1 MRPFCFLV
9 SCLLACALCIGL
21 PANARTQDQEL
32 SEDVIPDDLS
42 FDDALEA
49 GDSNTVPDGRTEAE
63 SGGDANAGGIEPA
76 MGEDGAPVD
85 FVDSPIDEPTEA
97 YVAPTASDD
106 APTDATTQAAI
117 DDDAEIIDEVVI
129 GGNDRVEEESIR
141 IKTDVLA
148 GTALDPE
155 AVDADI
161 RSIYEMGFFHNVEA
175 RVERQDGRT
184 VLTYRVSE
192 RPLIREVRFEGNDK
206 ISKEKLE
213 VALKIH
219 PRTILNPVRIRRGI
233 EDARKA
239 YEEEGY
245 LDAEISYRAE
255 QVGSGETVVTF
266 TVQEEKPTNIVGVNF
281 EGNESFADARLQSIM
296 QTRKKTLLSIF
307 FSGGTLNR
315 EALKTDTDRITA
327 FYYDNGYINVKV
339 DEPRIERKDDGIY
352 VTVRIDEGEQYTI
365 GEVGIVGE
373 YPGSENQALRAVEVE
388 EGEIFKASYL
398 REDVFRLTGFFSN
411 LGYAFVNVEPET
423 RIEQDD
429 SVVHIAYRIDQG
441 PEVYIDRVD
450 IAGNTKTRDKVI
462 RRELRIAE
470 QSKFNASSL
479 EFSRNRVQRLGYFSD
494 VNIATRRGAR
504 SDLLNVLVDVKE
516 AQTGAFSVGAG
527 FNTAT
532 SLIGSARI
540 QESNLF
546 GRGQQFVVSGSLGS
560 RYRNSTVSWTDPYFL
575 DTHLT
580 FGAEVFDWKF
590 AFEDFDRSGT
600 GGGFRTYYPVNRLG
614 LKTLWGYPLDDVFLG
629 MNYQWEKA
637 KISDFDAITPTPVQA
652 EAGSQVTSKITPT
665 LRRNTLNHPTDPTG
679 GSFQQIRFSQAGLG
693 GDATYSKAEFQ
704 AQFFTPVYRN
714 PRWGQLTWMTNTF
727 FGYGFGEIDYTCDPD
742 TTNWVNYPT
751 VDNDGSPA
759 TGFGSPSDAHMAGVE
774 NPNPLITYC
783 EEKERVLDGDLPI
796 FDRYFPG
803 GLHSVRGFG
812 ERSLGPRQA
821 IKFSAAYRQE
831 EEDKTYRRPFGGSQ
845 QLVFQNELGF
855 PLVKALNLKGAVFND
870 VGNAFS
876 AEQGL
881 DLGDLRYSVGAG
893 IRWKSPFGPIRI
905 ELAKALNAKSD
916 ERTSN
921 IHFAFGGQ
929 GGAGSIGGGRGR
941 YGGY

>member
-1 MRPFCFLV
+1 MRLPFLLAG
-9 SCLLACALCIGL
+9 CLLACALWIGL
-21 PANARTQDQEL
+21 PTDARAQDQEL
-32 SEDVIPDDLS
+32 SEDIIPEDL
-42 FDDALEA
+42 FDDGLEA
-49 GDSNTVPDGRTEAE
+49 DETESAGDGE
-63 SGGDANAGGIEPA
+63 GIEHA
-76 MGEDGAPVD
+76 AGEDVAPVE
-85 FVDSPIDEPTEA
+85 FVDSPIDESAEA
-97 YVAPTASDD
+97 SAGSDD
-106 APTDATTQAAI
+106 APTEAIAQAAI

-141 IKTDVLA
+141 IKTEVLA

-175 RVERQDGRT
+175 SVERENGRT

-233 EDARKA
+233 EDAKKA

-255 QVGSGETVVTF
+255 QVGSGETTVTF
-266 TVQEEKPTNIVGVNF
+266 TVQEEKPTNIVSVNF

-296 QTRKKTLLSIF
+296 QTRKKTLLSMF

-339 DEPRIERKDDGIY
+339 DEPRIERKDEGIH

-429 SVVHIAYRIDQG
+429 SVVHIDYRIDQG

-560 RYRNSTVSWTDPYFL
+560 RYRNSTISWTDPYFL

-590 AFEDFDRSGT
+590 AFEDFDRSGM

-614 LKTLWGYPLDDVFLG
+614 LTTLWGYPLDDVFVG

-637 KISDFDAITPTPVQA
+637 KISDFDDITPTPVQA

-727 FGYGFGEIDYTCDPD
+727 FGYGFGDIDYTCDPD
-742 TTNWVNYPT
+742 ATNRVIYT
-751 VDNDGSPA
+751 VDDK
-759 TGFGSPSDAHMAGVE
+759 TFFGSPSHAKIAGGQITGTS
-774 NPNPLITYC
+774 ITYC
-783 EEKERVLDGDLPI
+783 ESKERILDGDLPI

-821 IKFSAAYRQE
+821 IKFSADYLNEAE
-831 EEDKTYRRPFGGSQ
+831 EKTYRRPFGGSQ

>member
-1 MRPFCFLV
+1 MRFPFLLAG
-9 SCLLACALCIGL
+9 CLLAFALSIGF
-21 PANARTQDQEL
+21 PTDARAQDQEL
-32 SEDVIPDDLS
+32 SEDVIPEDLFDDDL
-42 FDDALEA
+42 EA
-49 GDSNTVPDGRTEAE
+49 YETADPDTGAAEQTEAE
-63 SGGDANAGGIEPA
+63 SAGDGGGIEHA
-76 MGEDGAPVD
+76 AGEDVAPVE
-85 FVDSPIDEPTEA
+85 FVDSPIEEAAEA
-97 YVAPTASDD
+97 YAEPAGLDD
-106 APTDATTQAAI
+106 APVEATAQAAI
-117 DDDAEIIDEVVI
+117 DVDAEIIDQVVI

-141 IKTDVLA
+141 IKTEVLA

-175 RVERQDGRT
+175 RVEREAGRT
-184 VLTYRVSE
+184 VLTYWVSE

-233 EDARKA
+233 EDAKKA

-255 QVGSGETVVTF
+255 QVGSGETTVTF
-266 TVQEEKPTNIVGVNF
+266 TVQEEKPTDIVSVNF

-296 QTRKKTLLSIF
+296 QTRKKTFLSMF

-339 DEPRIERKDDGIY
+339 DEPRIERKDEGIH

-365 GEVGIVGE
+365 GEVSIVGE

-388 EGEIFKASYL
+388 EGEVFKASSL

-423 RIEQDD
+423 GIEQDD
-429 SVVHIAYRIDQG
+429 SVVNIAYRIDQG

-546 GRGQQFVVSGSLGS
+546 GRGQQFVISGSLGS

-590 AFEDFDRSGT
+590 AFEDFDRSGL

-614 LKTLWGYPLDDVFLG
+614 LTTLWGYPLDDVFIG

-727 FGYGFGEIDYTCDPD
+727 FGYGFGDIDYTCDPD
-742 TTNWVNYPT
+742 TENVVSWNNRQTFGHPDQADGAT
-751 VDNDGSPA
+751 VSPE
-759 TGFGSPSDAHMAGVE
+759 V
-774 NPNPLITYC
+774 TYC
-783 EEKERVLDGDLPI
+783 DEKERVLDGDLPI

-821 IKFSAAYRQE
+821 IKFSADYLN
-831 EEDKTYRRPFGGSQ
+831 EEDEKTYRRPFGGSQ

>member
-1 MRPFCFLV
+1 MRLPFLLAG
-9 SCLLACALCIGL
+9 CLLVCALWIGL
-21 PANARTQDQEL
+21 PTDARAQDQEL
-32 SEDVIPDDLS
+32 SEDIIPEDL
-42 FDDALEA
+42 FDDGLEA
-49 GDSNTVPDGRTEAE
+49 DETADPDTVSVEHTEAE
-63 SGGDANAGGIEPA
+63 SAGDGEGIEHA
-76 MGEDGAPVD
+76 AGEGGAPVE
-85 FVDSPIDEPTEA
+85 FVDSPIDESAET
-97 YVAPTASDD
+97 YVEPADSDD
-106 APTDATTQAAI
+106 APAEATAQAAV

-141 IKTDVLA
+141 IKTEVLA

-175 RVERQDGRT
+175 SVEREDGRT

-233 EDARKA
+233 EDAKKA

-255 QVGSGETVVTF
+255 QVGSGETTVTF
-266 TVQEEKPTNIVGVNF
+266 TVQEEKPTNIVSVNF

-296 QTRKKTLLSIF
+296 QTRKKTLLSMF

-339 DEPRIERKDDGIY
+339 DEPRIERKDEGIH

-560 RYRNSTVSWTDPYFL
+560 RYRNSTISWTDPYFL

-590 AFEDFDRSGT
+590 AFEDFDRSGM

-614 LKTLWGYPLDDVFLG
+614 LTTLWGYPLDDVFVG

-727 FGYGFGEIDYTCDPD
+727 FGYGFGDIDYTCVPD
-742 TTNWVNYPT
+742 RENIRYFDSDGNPT
-751 VDNDGSPA
+751 G
-759 TGFGSPSDAHMAGVE
+759 E
-774 NPNPLITYC
+774 NAVTYC
-783 EEKERVLDGDLPI
+783 EEEEEILDGDLPI

-821 IKFSAAYRQE
+821 IKFSADYLNEAE
-831 EEDKTYRRPFGGSQ
+831 EKTYRRPFGGSQ

>member
-1 MRPFCFLV
+1 MRLPFLLAG
-9 SCLLACALCIGL
+9 CLLAFALSIGL
-21 PANARTQDQEL
+21 PTDARAQDQEL
-32 SEDVIPDDLS
+32 SEDTIPEDLFDDDL
-42 FDDALEA
+42 EA
-49 GDSNTVPDGRTEAE
+49 YETADPDTVAAEQTEAE
-63 SGGDANAGGIEPA
+63 SAGDGGGVEHAA
-76 MGEDGAPVD
+76 GEDVAPVE
-85 FVDSPIDEPTEA
+85 FVDSPIEEAAEA
-97 YVAPTASDD
+97 YAEPAGLDD
-106 APTDATTQAAI
+106 APVEATAQAAI
-117 DDDAEIIDEVVI
+117 DADAEIIDQVVI

-141 IKTDVLA
+141 IKTEVLA

-155 AVDADI
+155 AVDADL

-175 RVERQDGRT
+175 RVEREAGRT
-184 VLTYRVSE
+184 VLTYWVSE

-233 EDARKA
+233 EDAKKA

-255 QVGSGETVVTF
+255 QVGSGETTVTF
-266 TVQEEKPTNIVGVNF
+266 TVQEEKPTDIVAVNF

-296 QTRKKTLLSIF
+296 QTRKKTFLSMF

-339 DEPRIERKDDGIY
+339 DEPRIERKDEGIH

-365 GEVGIVGE
+365 GEVSIVGE

-388 EGEIFKASYL
+388 EGEVFKASSL

-423 RIEQDD
+423 GIEQDD
-429 SVVHIAYRIDQG
+429 SVVNIAYRIDQG

-546 GRGQQFVVSGSLGS
+546 GRGQQFVISGSLGS

-590 AFEDFDRSGT
+590 AFEDFDRSGL

-614 LKTLWGYPLDDVFLG
+614 LTTLWGYPLDDVFIG
-629 MNYQWEKA
+629 VNYQWEKA

-727 FGYGFGEIDYTCDPD
+727 FGYGFGDIDYTCDPD
-742 TTNWVNYPT
+742 TTNVVDYT
-751 VDNDGSPA
+751 VGDKTFRGR
-759 TGFGSPSDAHMAGVE
+759 PSDARSAGGEITDRPV
-774 NPNPLITYC
+774 TYC
-783 EEKERVLDGDLPI
+783 DEKERILDGDLPI

-821 IKFSAAYRQE
+821 IKFSASYLNEDE
-831 EEDKTYRRPFGGSQ
+831 EKTYRRPFGGSQ